1 MGCCFLCSR
10 SELFRS
16 LDLDT
21 GIDPMFIGPP
31 DGFMDWFDK
40 VLPLS
45 TTSVKDTSS
54 IPDGSL
60 FDLALIWPKNGR
72 YPVDIELS
80 SIKEHLT
87 NDERIW
93 VVIPAG
99 IEGLEEEVNGED
111 NGVAL
116 VGPPILL
123 STEHEIYKLKV

>member
-1 MGCCFLCSR
+1 
-10 SELFRS
+10 
-16 LDLDT
+16 
-21 GIDPMFIGPP
+21 MFIGPP